1 MSGIGVP
8 FNKIDY
14 VSYSK
19 EIYEDV
25 SYNRMSLELM
35 CSDVLRANL
44 SFYWK
49 ADDSVPVELLE
60 FIGTMGVDV
69 DLGGD

>member
-8 FNKIDY
+8 FEKIDY

-19 EIYEDV
+19 EMYEGS
-25 SYNRMSLELM
+25 SYNRMTLELK
-35 CSDVLRANL
+35 CSNELRANL

-60 FIGTMGVDV
+60 FIGNMGVDV
-69 DLGGD
+69 NINS